1 MISTSDF
8 RNKLIIE
15 VDGEIYSIV
24 WFQHHKPGKGGAVM
38 RTKLRNIRTAAITE
52 RSFKAG
58 EKFPEVDLEQQKKQ
72 HMYSDGDTCHFM
84 DVKTYEQITI
94 SREQIGESVK
104 FLKENM
110 EVDVLYLKGEIIGV
124 ELPIFVELKV
134 TGTVPGVKGD
144 TVSSTMKPAT
154 LETNTDVQVPLFI
167 NVGDVIKV
175 DTRTGEY
182 MERV

>member
-1 MISTSDF
+1 
-8 RNKLIIE
+8 
-15 VDGEIYSIV
+15 
-24 WFQHHKPGKGGAVM
+24 
-38 RTKLRNIRTAAITE
+38 
-52 RSFKAG
+52 
-58 EKFPEVDLEQQKKQ
+58 
-72 HMYSDGDTCHFM
+72 
-84 DVKTYEQITI
+84 
-94 SREQIGESVK
+94 
-104 FLKENM
+104 M